1 MREFTS
7 RHERL
12 IFTTRSLIMKT
23 VSKQSLAVF
32 AAALVCASGFAVA
45 QAPAPQRDA
54 PQPMPAPQREAP
66 QAPQAQPQAQPPAQ
80 SGGADTQ
87 GYLNTEAMKE
97 VCKEKFPKAA
107 DKIEANWKKAS
118 AEAPPA
124 TKQQTS
130 SKEYKAELAN
140 KVKEL
145 KAVDPTQLQPSCEN
159 MAR

>member
-1 MREFTS
+1 
-7 RHERL
+7 
-12 IFTTRSLIMKT
+12 MKT
-23 VSKQSLAVF
+23 VSKQSLSALAV
-32 AAALVCASGFAVA
+32 ALICASGFAIA
-45 QAPAPQRDA
+45 QTPAPQRDA

-66 QAPQAQPQAQPPAQ
+66 QPPQGQAQGQPQQA
-80 SGGADTQ
+80 GGADMQ

-97 VCKEKFPKAA
+97 VCKERFPKAA
-107 DKIEANWKKAS
+107 DKIETNWKKAA
-118 AEAPPA
+118 AEAPAA

>member
-1 MREFTS
+1 
-7 RHERL
+7 
-12 IFTTRSLIMKT
+12 MKT
-23 VSKQSLAVF
+23 VSKQSLSAL
-32 AAALVCASGFAVA
+32 AAALICASGFAVA

-66 QAPQAQPQAQPPAQ
+66 QAQPGQQQGQPPVQPQA
-80 SGGADTQ
+80 GGADTQ
-87 GYLNTEAMKE
+87 GYLNTEAMKD

-107 DKIEANWKKAS
+107 DKIEANWKKAA

-124 TKQQTS
+124 MKQQTS
-130 SKEYKAELAN
+130 SKEYKTELAN

>member
-1 MREFTS
+1 
-7 RHERL
+7 
-12 IFTTRSLIMKT
+12 MKT
-23 VSKQSLAVF
+23 VSMQSLSAFAVT
-32 AAALVCASGFAVA
+32 LICASGFAVA

-66 QAPQAQPQAQPPAQ
+66 PQAQPQGQPQGQPQ
-80 SGGADTQ
+80 PGGADTQ

-97 VCKEKFPKAA
+97 VCKEKFPKSA
-107 DKIEANWKKAS
+107 DKIEANWKKAA

-124 TKQQTS
+124 MKQQAS
-130 SKEYKAELAN
+130 SKEYKAELGN

>member
-1 MREFTS
+1 
-7 RHERL
+7 
-12 IFTTRSLIMKT
+12 MKT
-23 VSKQSLAVF
+23 VSKQSLSAL
-32 AAALVCASGFAVA
+32 AAALICASGFAVA

-66 QAPQAQPQAQPPAQ
+66 QAQPQGQPQP
-80 SGGADTQ
+80 GGADTQ

-107 DKIEANWKKAS
+107 DKIEANWKKAA
-118 AEAPPA
+118 AEAPPGI
-124 TKQQTS
+124 KQQSS
-130 SKEYKAELAN
+130 SKEYKAELGN

>member
-1 MREFTS
+1 
-7 RHERL
+7 
-12 IFTTRSLIMKT
+12 MKIL
-23 VSKQSLAVF
+23 SKQSLSAI
-32 AAALVCASGFAVA
+32 AAALICASGFAVA
-45 QAPAPQRDA
+45 QAPAPQRDT

-66 QAPQAQPQAQPPAQ
+66 QPQQGQPQGQPQP
-80 SGGADTQ
+80 GGADTQ

-107 DKIEANWKKAS
+107 DKIEANWKKAA

-124 TKQQTS
+124 MKQQAS
-130 SKEYKAELAN
+130 SKEYKAELGN

>member
-1 MREFTS
+1 
-7 RHERL
+7 
-12 IFTTRSLIMKT
+12 MKT
-23 VSKQSLAVF
+23 VSKQSLSAF
-32 AAALVCASGFAVA
+32 AAALICASGFAVA

-66 QAPQAQPQAQPPAQ
+66 QPPQGQPQGQPQQP
-80 SGGADTQ
+80 GGADTQ
-87 GYLNTEAMKE
+87 GYLNTEAMKD

-107 DKIEANWKKAS
+107 DKIEANWKKAA

-124 TKQQTS
+124 MKQQSS

>member
-1 MREFTS
+1 
-7 RHERL
+7 
-12 IFTTRSLIMKT
+12 MKT
-23 VSKQSLAVF
+23 VSQQSLSAL
-32 AAALVCASGFAVA
+32 ALALVCAGGVFATSAVA
-45 QAPAPQRDA
+45 QAQAPVPQRDA

-66 QAPQAQPQAQPPAQ
+66 QPPQAQPQPQPQP
-80 SGGADTQ
+80 GGADTQ

-107 DKIEANWKKAS
+107 DKIEANWKKAA
-118 AEAPPA
+118 AEAPPGM
-124 TKQQTS
+124 KQQTS
-130 SKEYKAELAN
+130 SKDYKAELAN

>member
-1 MREFTS
+1 
-7 RHERL
+7 
-12 IFTTRSLIMKT
+12 MKT
-23 VSKQSLAVF
+23 VSKQSLAAF
-32 AAALVCASGFAVA
+32 AAALVCASGFVTA

-66 QAPQAQPQAQPPAQ
+66 QAQPQGQPSAQPQQ
-80 SGGADTQ
+80 GGADTQ

-107 DKIEANWKKAS
+107 DKIEANWKKAA

>member
-1 MREFTS
+1 
-7 RHERL
+7 
-12 IFTTRSLIMKT
+12 MKT
-23 VSKQSLAVF
+23 VSKQSLSAL
-32 AAALVCASGFAVA
+32 AAALICASGFAVA

-66 QAPQAQPQAQPPAQ
+66 QPQQGQPQGQPQP
-80 SGGADTQ
+80 GGADTQ
-87 GYLNTEAMKE
+87 GYLNTEAMKD

-107 DKIEANWKKAS
+107 DKIEANWKKA
-118 AEAPPA
+118 AADAPPGM
-124 TKQQTS
+124 KQQAS

>member
-1 MREFTS
+1 
-7 RHERL
+7 
-12 IFTTRSLIMKT
+12 MKT
-23 VSKQSLAVF
+23 VSKQSLSAL
-32 AAALVCASGFAVA
+32 AASLICASGFAIA

-66 QAPQAQPQAQPPAQ
+66 QAQPQAQPQGQPQP
-80 SGGADTQ
+80 GGADTQ

-107 DKIEANWKKAS
+107 DKIEANWKKAA
-118 AEAPPA
+118 AEAPPGI
-124 TKQQTS
+124 KQQSS
-130 SKEYKAELAN
+130 SKEYKAELGN

>member
-1 MREFTS
+1 
-7 RHERL
+7 
-12 IFTTRSLIMKT
+12 MKT
-23 VSKQSLAVF
+23 ISKQSLSAL
-32 AAALVCASGFAVA
+32 AAALICASGFAVA
-45 QAPAPQRDA
+45 QTPAPQRDA

-66 QAPQAQPQAQPPAQ
+66 QAQPQGQPPAQPQA
-80 SGGADTQ
+80 GGADTQ

-107 DKIEANWKKAS
+107 DKIEANWKKAA

-124 TKQQTS
+124 MKQQTS
-130 SKEYKAELAN
+130 SKEYKAELGN

>member
-1 MREFTS
+1 
-7 RHERL
+7 
-12 IFTTRSLIMKT
+12 MKT
-23 VSKQSLAVF
+23 VSKQSLSALAV
-32 AAALVCASGFAVA
+32 ALICASGFAVA

-54 PQPMPAPQREAP
+54 PQPMPVPQREAP
-66 QAPQAQPQAQPPAQ
+66 QAQPPAQ
-80 SGGADTQ
+80 PQGQPQPGGADTQ

-107 DKIEANWKKAS
+107 DKIEANWKKAA

-124 TKQQTS
+124 MKQQAS
-130 SKEYKAELAN
+130 SKEYKAELGN

>member
-1 MREFTS
+1 
-7 RHERL
+7 
-12 IFTTRSLIMKT
+12 MKT
-23 VSKQSLAVF
+23 VSKQSLSAL
-32 AAALVCASGFAVA
+32 AAALICASGFAMA

-66 QAPQAQPQAQPPAQ
+66 QPQQGQPQGQPQP
-80 SGGADTQ
+80 GGADTQ
-87 GYLNTEAMKE
+87 GYLNTEAMKD

-107 DKIEANWKKAS
+107 DKIEANWKKAA

-124 TKQQTS
+124 MKQQSS

>member
-1 MREFTS
+1 
-7 RHERL
+7 
-12 IFTTRSLIMKT
+12 MKIL
-23 VSKQSLAVF
+23 SKQSLSAL
-32 AAALVCASGFAVA
+32 AAALICASGFAVA
-45 QAPAPQRDA
+45 QAPAPQRDT

-66 QAPQAQPQAQPPAQ
+66 QPQQGQPQGQPQP
-80 SGGADTQ
+80 GGADTQ

-107 DKIEANWKKAS
+107 DKIEANWKKAA

-124 TKQQTS
+124 MKQQAS
-130 SKEYKAELAN
+130 SKEYKAELGN

>member
-1 MREFTS
+1 
-7 RHERL
+7 
-12 IFTTRSLIMKT
+12 MKT
-23 VSKQSLAVF
+23 VSKQSLSAL
-32 AAALVCASGFAVA
+32 AAALICASGFAVA
-45 QAPAPQRDA
+45 QVPAPQRDA

-66 QAPQAQPQAQPPAQ
+66 QPQQSQPQGQPQ
-80 SGGADTQ
+80 LGGADTQ

-107 DKIEANWKKAS
+107 DKIEANWKKAA
-118 AEAPPA
+118 AEAPPGM
-124 TKQQTS
+124 KQQSS

>member
-1 MREFTS
+1 
-7 RHERL
+7 
-12 IFTTRSLIMKT
+12 MKT
-23 VSKQSLAVF
+23 VSKQSLSALAV
-32 AAALVCASGFAVA
+32 AVLCASGVFATSAVA

-66 QAPQAQPQAQPPAQ
+66 QTPQAQPQGQPQGQPQ
-80 SGGADTQ
+80 QPGGADTQ

-107 DKIEANWKKAS
+107 DKIEANWKKA
-118 AEAPPA
+118 AADAPPGM
-124 TKQQTS
+124 KQQAS
-130 SKEYKAELAN
+130 SKEYKAELGN

-145 KAVDPTQLQPSCEN
+145 KSVDPTQLQPSCEN

>member
-1 MREFTS
+1 
-7 RHERL
+7 
-12 IFTTRSLIMKT
+12 MKT
-23 VSKQSLAVF
+23 ISKQSLSAL
-32 AAALVCASGFAVA
+32 AAALICASGFAVA

-66 QAPQAQPQAQPPAQ
+66 QAQPGQQQGQPPAQPQA
-80 SGGADTQ
+80 GGADTQ

-107 DKIEANWKKAS
+107 DKIEANWKKAA

-124 TKQQTS
+124 MKQQSS
-130 SKEYKAELAN
+130 SKEYKAELGN

>member
-1 MREFTS
+1 
-7 RHERL
+7 
-12 IFTTRSLIMKT
+12 MKT
-23 VSKQSLAVF
+23 VSKQSLSAL
-32 AAALVCASGFAVA
+32 AAALICASGFAVA
-45 QAPAPQRDA
+45 QAPVPQRDA

-66 QAPQAQPQAQPPAQ
+66 QAQPQAQPQGQPQP
-80 SGGADTQ
+80 GGADTQ

-107 DKIEANWKKAS
+107 DKIEANWKKAA
-118 AEAPPA
+118 AEAPPGI
-124 TKQQTS
+124 KQQSS
-130 SKEYKAELAN
+130 SKEYKAELGN

>member
-1 MREFTS
+1 
-7 RHERL
+7 
-12 IFTTRSLIMKT
+12 MKT
-23 VSKQSLAVF
+23 VSKQSLSALAAALLFTSGF
-32 AAALVCASGFAVA
+32 AAAQA
-45 QAPAPQRDA
+45 QVPQRDA

-66 QAPQAQPQAQPPAQ
+66 QAPQAQPQGQPQQP
-80 SGGADTQ
+80 GGADTQ

-107 DKIEANWKKAS
+107 DKIEANWKKAA
-118 AEAPPA
+118 AEAPPGM
-124 TKQQTS
+124 KQQSS

-145 KAVDPTQLQPSCEN
+145 KSVDPTQLQPSCEN

>member
-1 MREFTS
+1 
-7 RHERL
+7 
-12 IFTTRSLIMKT
+12 MKT
-23 VSKQSLAVF
+23 VSKQSLSAF
-32 AAALVCASGFAVA
+32 AAALICASGFAVA

-66 QAPQAQPQAQPPAQ
+66 QPPQGQPQGQPQQP
-80 SGGADTQ
+80 GGADTQ
-87 GYLNTEAMKE
+87 GYLNTEAMKD

-107 DKIEANWKKAS
+107 DKIEANWKKAV

-124 TKQQTS
+124 MKQQSS

>member
-1 MREFTS
+1 
-7 RHERL
+7 
-12 IFTTRSLIMKT
+12 MKT
-23 VSKQSLAVF
+23 VSKQSLSAL
-32 AAALVCASGFAVA
+32 AAALICASGFAVA

-66 QAPQAQPQAQPPAQ
+66 QPQQGQPQGQPQQ

>member
-1 MREFTS
+1 
-7 RHERL
+7 
-12 IFTTRSLIMKT
+12 MKT
-23 VSKQSLAVF
+23 VSMQSLSAFAVT
-32 AAALVCASGFAVA
+32 LICASGFAVA

-66 QAPQAQPQAQPPAQ
+66 PQAQPQSQPQGQPQ
-80 SGGADTQ
+80 PGGADTQ

-97 VCKEKFPKAA
+97 VCKEKFPKSA
-107 DKIEANWKKAS
+107 DKIEANWKKAA

-124 TKQQTS
+124 MKQQAS
-130 SKEYKAELAN
+130 SKEYKAELGN

>member
-1 MREFTS
+1 
-7 RHERL
+7 
-12 IFTTRSLIMKT
+12 MKT
-23 VSKQSLAVF
+23 VSKQSLSAF
-32 AAALVCASGFAVA
+32 AAALVLASGFAYA

-66 QAPQAQPQAQPPAQ
+66 QAPPQGQPPAQPQ

-124 TKQQTS
+124 MKQQTS

>member
-1 MREFTS
+1 
-7 RHERL
+7 
-12 IFTTRSLIMKT
+12 MKT
-23 VSKQSLAVF
+23 VSKQSLSAL
-32 AAALVCASGFAVA
+32 AAALICASGFAVA

-66 QAPQAQPQAQPPAQ
+66 QAQPQGQPQAQPQGQPQP
-80 SGGADTQ
+80 GGADTQ

-97 VCKEKFPKAA
+97 VCKEKFPKTA
-107 DKIEANWKKAS
+107 DKIEANWKKAA

-124 TKQQTS
+124 MKQQAS
-130 SKEYKAELAN
+130 SKEYKAELGN